1 MDILSNAV
9 IVVGKFVCKCI
20 YPKIENIVRFS
31 SKIENLSM
39 EIDKLTWLR
48 EDIRV
53 MVQAAER
60 EGYKPKPNV
69 LKWIE
74 DAHELENEWKAM
86 QERIATTKRLTFK
99 CCPKCGLRIKVST
112 QAQNIREKLFRLK
125 EVGESF
131 GSNLV
136 VEDYLMKRNEFI
148 PGEDQSTATRN
159 LNKILQLLED
169 DKVML
174 ELISF
179 NNINVN

>member
-86 QERIATTKRLTFK
+86 QEHIATTKRLTFK

-179 NNINVN
+179 NNINFN